1 MKIHFIFNLLAML
14 ALGQATLSA
23 FDQPA
28 VQQLQAKDHIVI
40 FGDSTTAG
48 GFGPAGYGQLLT
60 QALGEQLP
68 GAKLSAICKNTRTTD
83 TLLGPTG
90 WILGDKFETLRKAEP
105 APTISIIILGLNDSK
120 AGPGGVERYTKNL
133 REAVGLL
140 RERKQTVVLTAPST
154 WGGLTQT
161 KPYAEA
167 ARVLATELKCPLID
181 LYAVQSELITAHTKD
196 GNLDPAFNPTV
207 DGVHLSALGNKLWAE
222 TILKALGLKPEWKK

>member
-1 MKIHFIFNLLAML
+1 MKPPLLLSLLAVL
-14 ALGQATLSA
+14 ALGQVTLWA
-23 FDQPA
+23 FEQPA

-68 GAKLSAICKNTRTTD
+68 GAKLSAIAKNTRTTD
-83 TLLGPTG
+83 TLLGAGG
-90 WILGDKFETLRKAEP
+90 WILDKFEALQKAEP
-105 APTISIIILGLNDSK
+105 TPTISIIILGLNDSK
-120 AGPGGVERYTKNL
+120 GGSGGVERYTKNL

-140 RERKQTVVLTAPST
+140 RERKQTVILTAPST

-196 GNLDPAFNPTV
+196 EKLDPAFNPTV